1 MATRTSEQHALQRR
15 WTALKGRLAGWS
27 RKNRQ
32 KEKELLEDKEK
43 ELRRENELR
52 ERTEDVLDTAS
63 VILASI
69 PVFGPAL
76 SEVTGVAG
84 KIIRILGPR
93 PRK

>member
-1 MATRTSEQHALQRR
+1 M
-15 WTALKGRLAGWS
+15 S